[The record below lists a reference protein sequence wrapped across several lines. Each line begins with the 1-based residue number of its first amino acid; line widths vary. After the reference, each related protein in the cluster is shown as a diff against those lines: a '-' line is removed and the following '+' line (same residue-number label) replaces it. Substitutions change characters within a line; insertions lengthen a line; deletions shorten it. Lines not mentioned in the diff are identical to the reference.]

1 MKIKIYIDAINDE
14 LEIDVTEDISKGLC
28 FLTAVL
34 EDDDDDEEVS
44 LVNLHI
50 GGKEIY
56 ASGLV

>member
-34 EDDDDDEEVS
+34 EDDDDEEVS